1 VNKVANPEQQPGAGQ
16 DPIKSQDAA
25 GLSARGAARRRFTG
39 AGIKVSGVILTLA
52 SQPGMAATGQVCTTP
67 SGFTSAHWDSHSPG
81 SAFLGRSPGYWKN
94 HPEAWGRNLAANA
107 AFGSV
112 FSCSN
117 DLKTCSMMT
126 VVAHLDPAKD
136 IDKYNVGS
144 HIVATLLN
152 VRSGKVKVLTEE
164 RVLTIWNEYN
174 SKGYFTPQAGA
185 QPWYGGDI
193 TRYLKSTMDCG
204 LDNDACIV

>member
-1 VNKVANPEQQPGAGQ
+1 VANPEQQPGTELDPAKPQ
-16 DPIKSQDAA
+16 DTA

-39 AGIKVSGVILTLA
+39 AGIGVSGVLLTLA

-67 SGFTSAHWDSHSPG
+67 SGFTSAHWNSHNPG
-81 SAFLGRSPGYWKN
+81 STFIGRSPGYWKN
-94 HPEAWGRNLAANA
+94 HPEAWGRMLNKDA

-112 FSCSN
+112 FTCSYN
-117 DLKTCSMMT
+117 NPLKTCSMMT
-126 VVAHLDPAKD
+126 VCAHLDPAKD
-136 IDKYNVGS
+136 ADKNNVAM

-164 RVLTIWNEYN
+164 RVLSIWSEFS

-185 QPWYGGDI
+185 HPWFGEDI
-193 TRYLKSTMDCG
+193 TRYLKSTMDCS
-204 LDNDACIV
+204 LDADACIV